1 MWFNI
6 LTGFH
11 EGIPSHVRENIFING
26 NLLKSLINGKEY
38 VCGFLETPS
47 LDELRERVQRIELNP
62 GKISVRE
69 VNADVQQLHIDTSNA
84 GALFQV
90 ASQFNL
96 LEMATPH
103 VTPEHG
109 IARYEYDHTQGPAC
123 AIAAG
128 AGTIYR
134 NYFVDV
140 NGVTGQTSENQID
153 CLAKIGAKLGNSDNR
168 LWEMKN
174 GYALASKEGL
184 KEITHILKSS
194 SESEID
200 ELRKLLRIGIQW
212 NTQVTLNDSKHTVT
226 QAFCSALPVSY
237 SQHPP
242 ELWSSFAQVILEAT
256 YEATLCAGILN
267 STKTGNKRIFLTLVG
282 GGAFGNDTT
291 WIINA
296 ITRSLN
302 LYRHFELDV
311 VIVSHGRSNFFVQDL
326 VRQHQ

>member
-1 MWFNI
+1 MWFET
-6 LTGFH
+6 LTGFR
-11 EGIPSHVRENIFING
+11 EDTPTQVRDNLSADGGLLRSHIND
-26 NLLKSLINGKEY
+26 KEY

-47 LDELRERVQRIELNP
+47 LVELRERIQRSELHL

-69 VNADVQQLHIDTSNA
+69 VNADAQQLHIDESNA

-103 VTPEHG
+103 VSPEHG
-109 IARYEYDHTQGPAC
+109 IDRYEHDNTQGPAC

-140 NGVTGQTSENQID
+140 NGVAGQTSENQID
-153 CLAKIGAKLGNSDNR
+153 CLADIGAKLGNSDNR

-174 GYALASKEGL
+174 GYALASKDGL
-184 KEITHILKSS
+184 KEITNILKSS

-212 NTQVTLNDSKHTVT
+212 DTQVTLNDSKHTVT
-226 QAFCSALPVSY
+226 QAYCSSFPVSY

-242 ELWSSFAQVILEAT
+242 ELWSSFAQVILEAS
-256 YEATLCAGILN
+256 YEATLCSGILN
-267 STKTGNKRIFLTLVG
+267 SIKTGNKRIFLTLVG

-296 ITRSLN
+296 IRRTLK
-302 LYRHFELDV
+302 LYQHLELDV
-311 VIVSHGRSNFFVQDL
+311 VIVSHGRSNIFVQEL